1 MFKKILYIGAGTDLL
16 PLDIFPFS
24 YFVCVDALPRNS
36 YGYPYYY
43 RGFYDKNFK
52 QKVMTT
58 LESMSF
64 YKTSEKTFSNLYSE
78 INVANLDS
86 HCVSFHR
93 DQNGQNAQNG
103 QNDQNINYYFS
114 TGIPEN
120 MFDGNGNLN
129 TDLCTD
135 IAECDAIL
143 VKGHWPHK
151 DIFKY
156 MTTPFH
162 FIGDE
167 MTHFPEN
174 KIDILEADIDI
185 SSFSYL
191 KASDKLYTF
200 STYEEFYKKANE
212 HPFL

>member
-24 YFVCVDALPRNS
+24 NFVYIDSLPRNS

-43 RGFYDKNFK
+43 RGFYDRNFK

-58 LESMSF
+58 LETMSF
-64 YKTSEKTFSNLYSE
+64 YKTSENIFSDLYSE

-86 HCVSFHR
+86 HCVSFYR
-93 DQNGQNAQNG
+93 DKNGQNNQNV
-103 QNDQNINYYFS
+103 QNINYYFS

-120 MFDGNGNLN
+120 IYDGNGNLN
-129 TDLCTD
+129 TDLCSD

-143 VKGHWPHK
+143 IKGHWPNK
-151 DIFKY
+151 DVFKY
-156 MTTPFH
+156 MTTPIH
-162 FIGDE
+162 FIGNE

-174 KIDILEADIDI
+174 KMEILSTDIEIL
-185 SSFSYL
+185 SFSYL
-191 KASDKLYTF
+191 NASNKLYTF
-200 STYEEFYKKANE
+200 STYDEFYKKSQ
-212 HPFL
+212 

>member
-24 YFVCVDALPRNS
+24 NFVYIDSLPRNS

-43 RGFYDKNFK
+43 RGFYDRNFK
-52 QKVMTT
+52 QKVIST
-58 LESMSF
+58 LEAMSF
-64 YKTSEKTFSNLYSE
+64 YKTSEKIFSNLYSE

-86 HCVSFHR
+86 HCVSFYR
-93 DQNGQNAQNG
+93 DKNGQNNQNG
-103 QNDQNINYYFS
+103 QNINYYFS

-120 MFDGNGNLN
+120 IYDGNGNLN

-143 VKGHWPHK
+143 IKGHWPNK

-156 MTTPFH
+156 IKKPFH
-162 FIGDE
+162 FIGNE

-174 KIDILEADIDI
+174 KMEILDTDIEIL
-185 SSFSYL
+185 SFSYL
-191 KASDKLYTF
+191 NASNKLYTF
-200 STYEEFYKKANE
+200 STYEEFYKKSQ
-212 HPFL
+212 

>member
-1 MFKKILYIGAGTDLL
+1 MFKNILYIGAGTDLL
-16 PLDIFPFS
+16 PLDIFSFS
-24 YFVCVDALPRNS
+24 HFVCIDALPRNS

-43 RGFYDKNFK
+43 RGFYNANFK
-52 QKVMTT
+52 QTVMTK
-58 LESMSF
+58 LESISF
-64 YKTSEKTFSNLYSE
+64 YKTSEKVFSNLYSE

-93 DQNGQNAQNG
+93 DQNDQNSQNG
-103 QNDQNINYYFS
+103 QNINYYFS

-120 MFDGNGNLN
+120 IYDGNGNLN
-129 TDLCTD
+129 TDLCND
-135 IAECDAIL
+135 IAGCDAIL

-174 KIDILEADIDI
+174 KTGILGTEIDTEIL
-185 SSFSYL
+185 SFSWQSL
-191 KASDKLYTF
+191 SGKLYTF
-200 STYEEFYKKANE
+200 STYDEFYKKSQ
-212 HPFL
+212 

>member
-1 MFKKILYIGAGTDLL
+1 MFKNILYIGAGTDLV
-16 PLDIFPFS
+16 PLDSFPS
-24 YFVCVDALPRNS
+24 SHFVYIDSLPRNS

-43 RGFYDKNFK
+43 RGFYNANFK
-52 QKVMTT
+52 QTVTT
-58 LESMSF
+58 KLESISF
-64 YKTSEKTFSNLYSE
+64 YKTSEKVFSNLYSE

-86 HCVSFHR
+86 HCVSFYR
-93 DQNGQNAQNG
+93 DQNDQNDQNG
-103 QNDQNINYYFS
+103 QNINYYFS

-120 MFDGNGNLN
+120 IYDGNGNIN
-129 TDLCTD
+129 TDLCND

-174 KIDILEADIDI
+174 KTDILGTEIGTEI
-185 SSFSYL
+185 LSFSWQSL
-191 KASDKLYTF
+191 SGKLYTF
-200 STYEEFYKKANE
+200 SKYDEFYKKSQ
-212 HPFL
+212 

>member
-16 PLDIFPFS
+16 PLDIFPS
-24 YFVCVDALPRNS
+24 SNFVYIDSLPRNS

-43 RGFYDKNFK
+43 RGFYDRNFK
-52 QKVMTT
+52 QKVLTT
-58 LESMSF
+58 LEAMSF
-64 YKTSEKTFSNLYSE
+64 YKTSEKIFSDLYSE

-86 HCVSFHR
+86 HCVSFYR
-93 DQNGQNAQNG
+93 DKNCQNNQNG
-103 QNDQNINYYFS
+103 QNINYYFS

-120 MFDGNGNLN
+120 IYNGNGNLN

-143 VKGHWPHK
+143 IKGHWPNK

-156 MTTPFH
+156 IKNPIH
-162 FIGDE
+162 FIGNE

-174 KIDILEADIDI
+174 KIDILGTDIL
-185 SSFSYL
+185 SFSWQSL
-191 KASDKLYTF
+191 SGKLYTF
-200 STYEEFYKKANE
+200 STYDDFYKKANE